1 LVLIVV
7 DKYGKVAP
15 GPKDAPVREV
25 FPVSRSRAAG
35 AKTIKIRYGPYRVP
49 NMMNKNMV
57 GEKGS
62 LYNLPDVNVEK
73 YAYLRLTEHT

>member
-1 LVLIVV
+1 MV

-15 GPKDAPVREV
+15 GAKDAPVRDV
-25 FPVSRSRAAG
+25 FPQSRSRAAG
-35 AKTIKIRYGPYRVP
+35 AKTIKIRYGPYKVP

-62 LYNLPDVNVEK
+62 LFNLPDANVEK
-73 YAYLRLTEHT
+73 YASLRQSCHLN